1 MNSGRILIKISRI
14 SAWLLLSFM
23 VIFLVSGYAWVN
35 RIIMPIQL
43 ARWMHTELDLFLVVF
58 LLIHVLISTKFTL
71 ARWRIGHG
79 KVVSVV
85 LVIIGLAAFWMV
97 LLIR

>member
-1 MNSGRILIKISRI
+1 
-14 SAWLLLSFM
+14 M
-23 VIFLVSGYAWVN
+23 VIFLISGYAWVN
-35 RIIMPIQL
+35 GTIMPIQL

-71 ARWRIGHG
+71 ARWRVGHG
-79 KVVSVV
+79 EVVNIV
-85 LVIIGLAAFWMV
+85 LIIIGIAAFWMV

>member
-1 MNSGRILIKISRI
+1 M
-14 SAWLLLSFM
+14 LLVFM
-23 VIFLVSGYAWVN
+23 VIFLISGYAWVN
-35 RIIMPIQL
+35 RTIMPIQL

-71 ARWRIGHG
+71 ARWRVGHG
-79 KVVSVV
+79 EVVNIV
-85 LVIIGLAAFWMV
+85 LIIIGIAAFWMV